1 MRHRVPQSSRWLS
14 GPGELAALLATS
26 FKAFT
31 QAPFLDFARLACG
44 SQVYLQFH
52 AQRKP
57 LMDISLDASLITPLS
72 SPMPSSEQDTTCSL
86 LSRVPPDVPCA
97 GSRGDLH
104 VTGSLSGHRYGSLIP
119 RLGPA
124 SGI

>member
-14 GPGELAALLATS
+14 GPGELAAPLATS

-57 LMDISLDASLITPLS
+57 LMDISLDASLITPFLHLCLPLS
-72 SPMPSSEQDTTCSL
+72 KTLHAVCFLGSL
-86 LSRVPPDVPCA
+86 LMSHVPAPEGTCM
-97 GSRGDLH
+97 
-104 VTGSLSGHRYGSLIP
+104 
-119 RLGPA
+119 
-124 SGI
+124 